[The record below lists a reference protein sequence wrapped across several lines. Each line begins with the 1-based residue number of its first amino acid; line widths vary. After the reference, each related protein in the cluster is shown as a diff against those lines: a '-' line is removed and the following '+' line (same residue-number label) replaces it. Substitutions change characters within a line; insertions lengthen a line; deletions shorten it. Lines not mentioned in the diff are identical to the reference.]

1 MIHRSNKLSNFIY
14 MGMCLMMVGGR
25 VGGSEEP
32 LRGTITEGSSLLNMV
47 RQTMQTIDRSI
58 DIIIRL
64 LQEQLNIYKD
74 RGTLK
79 KLNEEAQ
86 TLSLGFGITKDS
98 VYSQSSQNYNLKE
111 WEFLGLTAILDPEID
126 VNSSPILSIQHL
138 NQKLENTQDEIGTI
152 IKGIIMKI
160 EAQSQATERGT
171 AQEITSGDS
180 IDQIKTKLLAMRGEL
195 SNKLSQ
201 MMRDNRLED
210 MRQLCLELDIRSI
223 IRSNDFCSQ
232 WDDAARRG
240 FYQFCMD
247 PSKNYLSSIIKG
259 SVDEVQTRMNNLK
272 EKYRIFLN
280 AKEAKAAEEK
290 RKEEE
295 VNAKA
300 AEAWASGHS

>member
-1 MIHRSNKLSNFIY
+1 
-14 MGMCLMMVGGR
+14 MCLMMVGGR

-32 LRGTITEGSSLLNMV
+32 LRRTITEGSSLLNMV

>member
-1 MIHRSNKLSNFIY
+1 
-14 MGMCLMMVGGR
+14 
-25 VGGSEEP
+25 
-32 LRGTITEGSSLLNMV
+32 
-47 RQTMQTIDRSI
+47 MQTIDRSI

-86 TLSLGFGITKDS
+86 TLSLGFRITKDS

-180 IDQIKTKLLAMRGEL
+180 IDQIKTKLLAMQEKLLAMRGEL

-232 WDDAARRG
+232 WDDAARTD

-247 PSKNYLSSIIKG
+247 PSKNYLSWIIKE

-300 AEAWASGHS
+300 AKAWASGHS

>member
-1 MIHRSNKLSNFIY
+1 

-32 LRGTITEGSSLLNMV
+32 LRGTITEGLSLLNMV

-210 MRQLCLELDIRSI
+210 MLQLCLELDIRSI

>member
-32 LRGTITEGSSLLNMV
+32 LRGTITEGLSLLNMV

>member
-1 MIHRSNKLSNFIY
+1 
-14 MGMCLMMVGGR
+14 MCLMMVGGR

-32 LRGTITEGSSLLNMV
+32 LLGTITEGSSLLNMV

>member
-1 MIHRSNKLSNFIY
+1 
-14 MGMCLMMVGGR
+14 MCLMMVGGR

-32 LRGTITEGSSLLNMV
+32 LRGTITEGLSLLNMV

>member
-1 MIHRSNKLSNFIY
+1 

-210 MRQLCLELDIRSI
+210 MLQLCLELDIRSI

>member
-1 MIHRSNKLSNFIY
+1 M
-14 MGMCLMMVGGR
+14 
-25 VGGSEEP
+25 
-32 LRGTITEGSSLLNMV
+32 
-47 RQTMQTIDRSI
+47 
-58 DIIIRL
+58 